1 MMTNSCTVY
10 SSGRQIEFAGNNHFV
25 IADFDDYI
33 LMDSRFFSISV
44 HFCSF
49 SAGIFSV
56 ASPAATDDR
65 KRALLPL
72 IKGMEWLQMGLCCV
86 LCVVSCTQPSGG
98 CMAVVVVAVA
108 VAAA

>member
-1 MMTNSCTVY
+1 M
-10 SSGRQIEFAGNNHFV
+10 GGQIEFADNNHFV
-25 IADFDDYI
+25 IVDFDDHI
-33 LMDSRFFSISV
+33 LRNSQFFSISV

-56 ASPAATDDR
+56 VSPAATDYR

-72 IKGMEWLQMGLCCV
+72 IKGMEWIQMGLCFV
-86 LCVVSCTQPSGG
+86 LCVVSCMQPSGG